1 MIAAVRGDV
10 LHKGLSTVV
19 VDVQGLGLEL
29 QVTPATIAGLHQGRE
44 ARLSTT
50 YVARKDD
57 SPLLFG
63 FATADEKEVF
73 ETMLAVSGVGPRTA
87 LAVLATLGP
96 EEVRSAIASG
106 DPKAFTAVPGIGPKG
121 AKRIV
126 LELADKLVPADPT
139 PASSPRSQ
147 SSPPAWR
154 VQVTEALV
162 GLGWN
167 DKDAANAIDDALLGR
182 EELAESGDVSLI
194 LRTVLAWLG
203 TRASTAAPHHATAV
217 GSSKGAVARGVGA
230 SEAATSSGRSGA
242 ASDAEAGDRA

>member
-1 MIAAVRGDV
+1 MIAAVRGEV

-19 VDVQGLGLEL
+19 VDVHGLGLEV
-29 QVTPATIAGLHQGRE
+29 QVTPLTLSGLHTGRE
-44 ARLSTT
+44 ATLATA

-63 FATADEKEVF
+63 FADTQEKEVF
-73 ETMLAVSGVGPRTA
+73 ETMLGVSGVGPRTA

-96 EEVRSAIASG
+96 DDVRAAIASG

-126 LELADKLVPADPT
+126 LELADKLVPADVPQAGT
-139 PASSPRSQ
+139 PAAAE
-147 SSPPAWR
+147 PALPVWR
-154 VQVTEALV
+154 IQVTEALV

-167 DKDAANAIDDALLGR
+167 EKDASQAIDDALVGR
-182 EELAESGDVSLI
+182 EELAESGDVAVI

-203 TRASTAAPHHATAV
+203 ARASTAA
-217 GSSKGAVARGVGA
+217 GERDRG
-230 SEAATSSGRSGA
+230 R
-242 ASDAEAGDRA
+242 

>member
-1 MIAAVRGDV
+1 MIAAVRGEV

-19 VDVQGLGLEL
+19 VDVHGLGLEI
-29 QVTPATIAGLHQGRE
+29 QVTPMTLSGLHTGRE
-44 ARLSTT
+44 ATLATA

-63 FATADEKEVF
+63 FADTQEKEVF
-73 ETMLAVSGVGPRTA
+73 ETMLGVSGVGPRTA

-96 EEVRSAIASG
+96 DDVRAAIVSG

-126 LELADKLVPADPT
+126 LELADKLVPADVPQAGS
-139 PASSPRSQ
+139 PAAAE
-147 SSPPAWR
+147 PALPVWR
-154 VQVTEALV
+154 IQVTEALV

-167 DKDAANAIDDALLGR
+167 EKDASQAIDDALVGR
-182 EELAESGDVSLI
+182 EELAESGDVAVI

-203 TRASTAAPHHATAV
+203 ARASTAA
-217 GSSKGAVARGVGA
+217 GERDRG
-230 SEAATSSGRSGA
+230 R
-242 ASDAEAGDRA
+242 

>member
-1 MIAAVRGDV
+1 MIAAVRGEV

-19 VDVQGLGLEL
+19 VDVHGLGLEI
-29 QVTPATIAGLHQGRE
+29 QVTPMTLSGLHTGRE
-44 ARLSTT
+44 ATLATA

-63 FATADEKEVF
+63 FADTQEKEVF
-73 ETMLAVSGVGPRTA
+73 ETMLGVSGVGPRTA

-96 EEVRSAIASG
+96 DDVRAAIVSG

-126 LELADKLVPADPT
+126 LELADKLVPADVPQAGT
-139 PASSPRSQ
+139 PAAAE
-147 SSPPAWR
+147 PALPVWR
-154 VQVTEALV
+154 IQVTEALV

-167 DKDAANAIDDALLGR
+167 EKDASQAIDDALVGR
-182 EELAESGDVSLI
+182 EELAESGDVAVI

-203 TRASTAAPHHATAV
+203 ARASTAA
-217 GSSKGAVARGVGA
+217 GERDRG
-230 SEAATSSGRSGA
+230 R
-242 ASDAEAGDRA
+242 

>member
-1 MIAAVRGDV
+1 MIAAVRGEV

-19 VDVQGLGLEL
+19 VDVHGLGLEV
-29 QVTPATIAGLHQGRE
+29 QVTPLTLSGLHIGRE
-44 ARLSTT
+44 ATLATS

-63 FATADEKEVF
+63 FADTQEKEVF
-73 ETMLAVSGVGPRTA
+73 ETMLGVSGVGPRTA

-96 EEVRSAIASG
+96 DDVRAAIASG

-126 LELADKLVPADPT
+126 LELADKLVPADAPQT
-139 PASSPRSQ
+139 SSP
-147 SSPPAWR
+147 SPAEPALPVWR
-154 VQVTEALV
+154 IQVTEALV

-167 DKDAANAIDDALLGR
+167 EKDASQAIDDALVGR
-182 EELAESGDVSLI
+182 EELAESGDVAVI

-203 TRASTAAPHHATAV
+203 ARASTAAGERDH
-217 GSSKGAVARGVGA
+217 
-230 SEAATSSGRSGA
+230 GR
-242 ASDAEAGDRA
+242 